1 MKRTIAIM
9 ALLMALAPCTAYA
22 DTAVDVGTISVAVG
36 GVAQGQ
42 TVTYEPSVGAADF
55 QERGV
60 VYDDSGQ
67 RFTYYSEKVLPGEGL
82 DELNSNGRHVD
93 ANGYVVDGDGFIAV
107 ASPYGQH
114 EIGTVVESPFG
125 LCRVYDVCPE
135 GNFDV
140 YTSWE

>member
-22 DTAVDVGTISVAVG
+22 DTTVDVGTVSVNEA
-36 GVAQGQ
+36 AQ
-42 TVTYEPSVGAADF
+42 TVTYEPTVGAADF
-55 QERGV
+55 QEQGV
-60 VYDDSGQ
+60 VQYGDYNW
-67 RFTYYSEKVLPGEGL
+67 TWYSERILPGEGL
-82 DELNSNGRHVD
+82 TALNENGRTVD
-93 ANGYVVDGDGFIAV
+93 SNGYVVDGDGFIAV

-114 EIGTVVESPFG
+114 EVGTVVESPFG

>member
-22 DTAVDVGTISVAVG
+22 DTVVDVGTISSSNYA
-36 GVAQGQ
+36 Q

-82 DELNSNGRHVD
+82 DVLNANGRHVD
-93 ANGYVVDGDGFIAV
+93 ENGYVVDGDGFIAV